1 MTTTDKITADLKALH
16 LAIIRGDRLAAHKA
30 TDSLVDRSA
39 AFPCPVSL
47 APMPPRLT
55 GGV

>member
-47 APMPPRLT
+47 APMPTRLT